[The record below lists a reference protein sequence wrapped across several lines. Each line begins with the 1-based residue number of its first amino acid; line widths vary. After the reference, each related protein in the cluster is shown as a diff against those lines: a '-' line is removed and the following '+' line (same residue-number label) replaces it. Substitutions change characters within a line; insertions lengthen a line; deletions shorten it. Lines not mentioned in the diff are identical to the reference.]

1 VKEAR
6 LVVVNDLDFGIKD
19 VAFQAKV
26 FNKYGIFDQ
35 IAKKSMGDPS
45 YTYLH
50 CDLLDNVALTI
61 VFLRVKLFHIK
72 MMKNIC
78 KRACFVKVENFG
90 IESKSKR
97 SFEKGDMCMLSLNMY
112 LINSKLKC

>member
-1 VKEAR
+1 MIWILE
-6 LVVVNDLDFGIKD
+6 LKD

-35 IAKKSMGDPS
+35 IAKRAWEIQAIHICIVIVGQGSFNHSAFEGEIVS
-45 YTYLH
+45 YKIDEKHLQ
-50 CDLLDNVALTI
+50 
-61 VFLRVKLFHIK
+61 KG
-72 MMKNIC
+72 M
-78 KRACFVKVENFG
+78 FVKVENFG

-112 LINSKLKC
+112 LINS